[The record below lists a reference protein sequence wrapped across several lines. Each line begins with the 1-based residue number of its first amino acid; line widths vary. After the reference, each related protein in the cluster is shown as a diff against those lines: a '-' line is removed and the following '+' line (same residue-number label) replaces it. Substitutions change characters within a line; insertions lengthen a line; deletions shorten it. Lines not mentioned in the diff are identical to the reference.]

1 MSITTWKGHD
11 RLAADAAINLNYN
24 VLWFTVKNR
33 RDEKGI
39 TVLECYK
46 CLITRQR
53 YGNFLLTKKIWKE
66 KAVKLP

>member
-1 MSITTWKGHD
+1 MSIKDWKGHD

-53 YGNFLLTKKIWKE
+53 
-66 KAVKLP
+66 